1 MEIILFSCL
10 FLCAFLLERS
20 RTYFILFW
28 ASIMNMGLY
37 PFTNEY
43 SVVLESSLDV
53 TILLALL
60 LLGDKHRLYQVGLLL
75 IALIF
80 HFRFELDQTYGT
92 DLIFSNYGAAIT
104 GITIMQLLGVSHG
117 VFNRLSKHSREGG
130 GYRYLPLCRFNRDR
144 GQI

>member
-1 MEIILFSCL
+1 MEIILFPLL

-20 RTYFILFW
+20 RTYFILLY
-28 ASIMNMGLY
+28 ASLLNMMIY
-37 PFTNEY
+37 PFTSEY

-60 LLGDKHRLYQVGLLL
+60 LFGDKHRLYQAGLLL

-92 DLIFSNYGAAIT
+92 DLILSNYGAVIT

-117 VFNRLSKHSREGG
+117 IFNRLSKYLRRNSDYGH
-130 GYRYLPLCRFNRDR
+130 LPLCSFNRNMD
-144 GQI
+144 